1 MDDTTTRPNDSAMK
15 LITPKSTVSF
25 LTYAGSIPFLF
36 GAVVLKTGVAG
47 QNLSFD
53 IQHLLS
59 VYGLVIGAFMAGTL
73 WGQQVNIHNVWQNYL
88 FICSNVIALA
98 LWLAFLLLSF
108 TNLMIAYVFA
118 FVVLLLI
125 DHQLS
130 KSGISNSAYF
140 KLRFRVTLIVILA
153 IGVAAFSG

>member
-1 MDDTTTRPNDSAMK
+1 MDDTTIRQNDNAK
-15 LITPKSTVSF
+15 RLILTQSTVSF
-25 LTYAGSIPFLF
+25 LTYAGSTPFLL
-36 GAVVLKTGVAG
+36 GAVLLKTGVAG

-59 VYGLVIGAFMAGTL
+59 VYGLVIGSFMAGTL

-98 LWLAFLLLSF
+98 LWMAFILFSF
-108 TNLMIAYVFA
+108 TNLMIAYVSA

>member
-1 MDDTTTRPNDSAMK
+1 MDDKTIRLNDSAK
-15 LITPKSTVSF
+15 RLILAQSTVSF
-25 LTYAGSIPFLF
+25 LTYAGSTPFLL
-36 GAVVLKTGVAG
+36 GAVLLKTGVAG

-59 VYGLVIGAFMAGTL
+59 VYGLVIGSFMAGTL

-98 LWLAFLLLSF
+98 LWMAFILFSF
-108 TNLMIAYVFA
+108 TNLMIAYVSA